1 MGPPLPL
8 PKVKYLP
15 FLDKRGH
22 ILGFDE
28 SFSNLKRARALMYV
42 RKMPLA
48 EVTYLFRIPA
58 PFFAIEYI
66 TLPLNA

>member
-28 SFSNLKRARALMYV
+28 SLEGRVLYVCEKNAL
-42 RKMPLA
+42 R
-48 EVTYLFRIPA
+48 
-58 PFFAIEYI
+58 
-66 TLPLNA
+66 

>member
-28 SFSNLKRARALMYV
+28 SFSNLRRARAACSYV
-42 RKMPLA
+42 CEKN
-48 EVTYLFRIPA
+48 A
-58 PFFAIEYI
+58 PY
-66 TLPLNA
+66 

>member
-28 SFSNLKRARALMYV
+28 SFSNLRRARALMYV

-48 EVTYLFRIPA
+48 EVTYFCFPPLFSLLN
-58 PFFAIEYI
+58 
-66 TLPLNA
+66 TLHCP

>member
-28 SFSNLKRARALMYV
+28 SFSNLRRARALMYV
-42 RKMPLA
+42 RKMPLT
-48 EVTYLFRIPA
+48 EST
-58 PFFAIEYI
+58 FF
-66 TLPLNA
+66 

>member
-48 EVTYLFRIPA
+48 EVTYFGYPP
-58 PFFAIEYI
+58 PFSLLN
-66 TLPLNA
+66 TLHCP